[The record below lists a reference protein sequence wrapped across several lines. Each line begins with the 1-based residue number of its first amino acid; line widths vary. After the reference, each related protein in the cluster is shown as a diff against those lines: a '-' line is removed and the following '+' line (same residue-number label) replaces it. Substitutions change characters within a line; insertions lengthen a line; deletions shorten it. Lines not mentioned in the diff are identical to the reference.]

1 MKHQQGEQEALAHEL
16 FTAAQLA
23 PGEGIEDAVGRLAAL
38 VEAQQSE
45 VASSSIFDG
54 VIPAAIR
61 SYLRKCSSGGMSKK
75 HIDIVQINVDEA
87 ERLDYFKLAI
97 AEAIIASRVAAPQP
111 APVAPAVQQ
120 AVNQP
125 APDEIINMAREQ
137 GLPETEI
144 EGVFRVNADD
154 LCRVAA
160 AILAART
167 PADSATAPAGGVV
180 AYLDIGAGG
189 YLDLGTD
196 LSDEALSRLPKGRHA
211 LVIAGTY
218 GIDGYTAA
226 STPQSAPAGVLED
239 AARWHWMAEYIV
251 GTRTELDD
259 ELIACPTVDE
269 LRKLVDAD
277 LAARKQGGV

>member
-61 SYLRKCSSGGMSKK
+61 RYLRKCSSGGMSKK

-97 AEAIIASRVAAPQP
+97 AEAVIASRVATPQP

-120 AVNQP
+120 TVSQP
-125 APDEIINMAREQ
+125 AKVWDYPPMPDFDTVEQ
-137 GLPETEI
+137 HIYGACRRYITQDMLEPI
-144 EGVFRVNADD
+144 HNLIRDAIDAD
-154 LCRVAA
+154 R
-160 AILAART
+160 AARA
-167 PADSATAPAGGVV
+167 PADSTPAWASQAVIEYRYTGGTHWCQLGPAERMKPNFDGVYRLQGGVFPV
-180 AYLDIGAGG
+180 
-189 YLDLGTD
+189 
-196 LSDEALSRLPKGRHA
+196 
-211 LVIAGTY
+211 
-218 GIDGYTAA
+218 
-226 STPQSAPAGVLED
+226 D
-239 AARWHWMAEYIV
+239 AAI
-251 GTRTELDD
+251 
-259 ELIACPTVDE
+259 
-269 LRKLVDAD
+269 DAS
-277 LAARKQGGV
+277 RKQGGA

>member
-97 AEAIIASRVAAPQP
+97 AEAVIASRVAAPQP
-111 APVAPAVQQ
+111 APIAPAVQQ
-120 AVNQP
+120 GAPVAWLSVDCIGERYLCFTKPDDSDP
-125 APDEIINMAREQ
+125 ARPLVIGDTVEDRVP
-137 GLPETEI
+137 GLPQRRGYVVGAAMGTEI
-144 EGVFRVNADD
+144 KKHG
-154 LCRVAA
+154 
-160 AILAART
+160 
-167 PADSATAPAGGVV
+167 S
-180 AYLDIGAGG
+180 
-189 YLDLGTD
+189 
-196 LSDEALSRLPKGRHA
+196 
-211 LVIAGTY
+211 
-218 GIDGYTAA
+218 
-226 STPQSAPAGVLED
+226 D
-239 AARWHWMAEYIV
+239 AATPKNKGPV
-251 GTRTELDD
+251 
-259 ELIACPTVDE
+259 
-269 LRKLVDAD
+269 K
-277 LAARKQGGV
+277 